1 MAPIKKILLV
11 GKFSTT
17 AYTYAS
23 SFQHAFQSLGYDVT
37 TFNIKQNFIFGLP
50 QNYRLFAPLNSYLG
64 NRALINV
71 VKKHE
76 PDCIFFLKADIITPA
91 TLRTIKKIS
100 PAKLVHFYPDNPFS
114 LWNSNANANVLRA
127 LPLFD
132 HFLIW
137 SKMLIPALESAGCKT
152 VSYLPFAYDETIFE
166 QELTIS
172 NTERERYA
180 ADVSFIGTWEP
191 ERAWWL
197 SKLRTR
203 MPHLNLAIWGNGWE
217 HERKNNLT
225 NCIKGPALYPPESLK
240 AFRCSTINLNF
251 IRRQNMTSHNMRT
264 FELPA
269 SKSFMLTQH
278 SHEQCHELFKENV
291 SIACF
296 ESIDELIEKITF
308 YLHNAA
314 ERQVIIKNA
323 FEQAGQYQLSNV
335 LETFLKTENNEKIT

>member
-1 MAPIKKILLV
+1 MAPIKSILLV

-23 SFQHAFQSLGYDVT
+23 SFERIFKSLGYDVT

-50 QNYRLFAPLNSYLG
+50 QNYRLFAPLNNYWC
-64 NRALINV
+64 NRALIYA
-71 VKKHE
+71 VKKHQ
-76 PDCIFFLKADIITPA
+76 PNCIFFLKADIITPA
-91 TLRTIKKIS
+91 TLRIIKKIS
-100 PAKLVHFYPDNPFS
+100 AAKLVHFYPDNPFS
-114 LWNSNANANVLRA
+114 LWNGNANANVLRA
-127 LPLFD
+127 LPVFD

-137 SKMLIPALESAGCKT
+137 SKMLVPALESAGCKK

-172 NTERERYA
+172 NTERTRYA

-197 SKLRTR
+197 SQLRAR

-217 HERKNNLT
+217 HERKSNLA

-240 AFRCSTINLNF
+240 AFRCSSINLNF

-264 FELPA
+264 MELPA

-278 SHEQCHELFKENV
+278 SQEQCHELFKENF

-296 ESIDELIEKITF
+296 ESIDELVEKITF

-314 ERQVIIKNA
+314 EREQIIAHA
-323 FEQAGQYQLSNV
+323 FEQAQQYRLSTV
-335 LETFLKTENNEKIT
+335 LKNFLMKELS